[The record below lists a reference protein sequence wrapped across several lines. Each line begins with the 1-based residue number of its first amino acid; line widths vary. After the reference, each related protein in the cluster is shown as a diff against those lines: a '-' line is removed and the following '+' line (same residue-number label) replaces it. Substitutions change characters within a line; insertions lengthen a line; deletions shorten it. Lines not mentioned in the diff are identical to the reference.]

1 MIPVQCMASR
11 THSRPASPTSVAAQ
25 SSERI
30 ISATLTLIEK
40 DGFEA
45 FSTRKLASSLGLKVM
60 SLYHYFPSRE
70 ALLDKAVDQMISE
83 VPLPDIA
90 RVGWRQG
97 LLRLARDYRAMGHR
111 HLRAVPLLAQRC
123 PSSPTMQMFLDTL
136 SGLLLKAGLR
146 PAAAAEWLLIQRDYV
161 IGSLMADH
169 AAYLFANEPPASSG
183 PTAGDNRRRVNLD
196 DKDRERVFEKGFTA
210 MLDAIERER

>member
-1 MIPVQCMASR
+1 MASR
-11 THSRPASPTSVAAQ
+11 TGNRPTAATSVAAQ

-30 ISATLTLIEK
+30 VAAALGLVEK
-40 DGFEA
+40 GGLEA

-70 ALLDKAVDQMISE
+70 AILDKAVDQMIGE
-83 VPLPDIA
+83 VPLPDVA

-123 PSSPTMQMFLDTL
+123 PSSPPMQAFLDTL
-136 SGLLLKAGLR
+136 SDLLLKADLR
-146 PAAAAEWLLIQRDYV
+146 PAAAAAWLLIQRDYV

-169 AAYLFANEPPASSG
+169 AAYLFANESAAQEDL
-183 PTAGDNRRRVNLD
+183 AGGETRDRNLPNLNS
-196 DKDRERVFEKGFTA
+196 KDRERVFVKGFTA